1 MEKLK
6 FALEVVNG
14 ATVILGCFL
23 IAWLSFHLYDMI
35 HARGEV
41 RIKSVLLGVAGG
53 VSLAGYLLI
62 EQVGIV
68 LNRLMI
74 WLWRMSGAAIP
85 FTDAQDTTFG
95 LGAFLIGVGILLMI
109 RLLSRPRFGE
119 WPWIIAGIVTASYIA
134 TRTIIH
140 YAL

>member
-14 ATVILGCFL
+14 STVILGCFL
-23 IAWLSFHLYDMI
+23 IAWLVFHLYDMI
-35 HARGEV
+35 IHRGEV
-41 RIKSVLLGVAGG
+41 SIKSMMFGVAGG
-53 VSLAGYLLI
+53 ASLAGYLLI

-74 WLWRMSGAAIP
+74 WIWRMMGASEP
-85 FTDAQDTTFG
+85 FTDFQDIIFA

-119 WPWIIAGIVTASYIA
+119 TPWVVAATFTLLYTII
-134 TRTIIH
+134 RTIH
-140 YAL
+140 HVL